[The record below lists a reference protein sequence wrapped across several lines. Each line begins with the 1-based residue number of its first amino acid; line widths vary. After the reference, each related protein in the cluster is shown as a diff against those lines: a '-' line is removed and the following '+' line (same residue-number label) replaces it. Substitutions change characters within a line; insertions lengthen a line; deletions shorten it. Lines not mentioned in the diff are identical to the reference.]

1 MVYRVIV
8 SMVYQVM
15 MLSWL
20 TMLQAKKAPPPG
32 KTDPVCEQHPCF
44 MRKIRARIVIE
55 DNLWDAM
62 SSAGGGGDPSQ
73 DIVHQLETI
82 FDGVNKHLRELDNG
96 GFMVDFNRNV
106 IKLGES
112 AIKLKKSYVDRLD
125 RNITKKFNKNNIFA
139 HTFTFQEAVQDLS
152 DRHAVDLRI
161 LVIPERGTNPV
172 LATSE
177 ETCICN
183 RTWFGCVA
191 IFSIRFL
198 NNWSYHQ
205 TIFAHEIGHTLGMDL
220 HDDEF
225 YTSNPGDKLLMWSRV
240 GRKAFIWSPEAR
252 RRINRQDNS
261 CLRRVQHIPS
271 LSSTVSSAVVFP
283 DY

>member
-8 SMVYQVM
+8 SMV
-15 MLSWL
+15 LSWL
-20 TMLQAKKAPPPG
+20 TMLQAKKAPPPD

-73 DIVHQLETI
+73 DIVHQLETV

-139 HTFTFQEAVQDLS
+139 HTFTFQEAVQDLP
-152 DRHAVDLRI
+152 DRPQD
-161 LVIPERGTNPV
+161 
-172 LATSE
+172 
-177 ETCICN
+177 
-183 RTWFGCVA
+183 
-191 IFSIRFL
+191 
-198 NNWSYHQ
+198 
-205 TIFAHEIGHTLGMDL
+205 
-220 HDDEF
+220 
-225 YTSNPGDKLLMWSRV
+225 PGYS
-240 GRKAFIWSPEAR
+240 
-252 RRINRQDNS
+252 
-261 CLRRVQHIPS
+261 
-271 LSSTVSSAVVFP
+271 
-283 DY
+283 